1 MEVEKMKLTIREKL
15 SYGTGDLAC
24 GLMFN
29 TITLYLM
36 FFYTDIFGIT
46 AAAAGTLL
54 MVARI
59 LDGVWDLCV
68 GVWVDRS
75 RSRFGRCRPFLLY
88 GAPVLVFFSV
98 ACFYVP
104 TWESGDKLIYAY
116 VSYIGLMLAYSIVNV
131 PYGAM
136 PVLMTS
142 DPNERTSLA
151 GVRMA
156 CANIGWIVVG
166 GATLPLIAVL
176 GGEDKQLGYLRT
188 MGVFGFTALLMLW
201 LCFANTAER
210 VAEVPAKQELGPDL
224 KALFGSRAW
233 KVLAISLLFVF
244 IAVLMPASVAIYYFT
259 YLVEDPDKAP
269 VFFVLGN
276 LGNLLGIA
284 TSAVLTR
291 RFCKRQVL
299 LVATFCFALCSLVWL
314 VVDPHSNIQVFGA
327 QVGLSF
333 LAFISVPILVSMTAD
348 TADSIEL
355 ATGRRVVG
363 LAASSLAL
371 AMKFGMG
378 VGAGIVGGVLAYTGY
393 KSGLPQ
399 EPAALQGIQL
409 CLGLGPALA
418 MLASFLVMNLYP
430 LNRTRLS
437 EMQIELAHKRA
448 ETLST

>member
-1 MEVEKMKLTIREKL
+1 
-15 SYGTGDLAC
+15 
-24 GLMFN
+24 
-29 TITLYLM
+29 
-36 FFYTDIFGIT
+36 
-46 AAAAGTLL
+46 
-54 MVARI
+54 
-59 LDGVWDLCV
+59 
-68 GVWVDRS
+68 
-75 RSRFGRCRPFLLY
+75 
-88 GAPVLVFFSV
+88 
-98 ACFYVP
+98 
-104 TWESGDKLIYAY
+104 
-116 VSYIGLMLAYSIVNV
+116 
-131 PYGAM
+131 
-136 PVLMTS
+136 
-142 DPNERTSLA
+142 
-151 GVRMA
+151 
-156 CANIGWIVVG
+156 
-166 GATLPLIAVL
+166 
-176 GGEDKQLGYLRT
+176 
-188 MGVFGFTALLMLW
+188 MLW

-210 VAEVPAKQELGPDL
+210 VAEVPAEQELGPDL

-269 VFFVLGN
+269 IFFVLGN

-284 TSAVLTR
+284 TSAALTR

-355 ATGRRVVG
+355 ATDRRVVG

-393 KSGLPQ
+393 QSGVPQ
-399 EPAALQGIQL
+399 EPEALQGIQL

-430 LNRTRLS
+430 LDRQRLS
-437 EMQIELAHKRA
+437 EMQRDLAHKRG
-448 ETLST
+448 ETVSE

>member
-1 MEVEKMKLTIREKL
+1 MKLSIREKL

-46 AAAAGTLL
+46 AATAGTLL

-104 TWESGDKLIYAY
+104 SWEPGDKLIYAY
-116 VSYIGLMLAYSIVNV
+116 VSYIGLMLAYSLVNV

-166 GATLPLIAVL
+166 GATLPLIALL
-176 GGEDKQLGYLRT
+176 GGDDKQLGYLRT
-188 MGVFGFTALLMLW
+188 MGVFGMTALLMLW
-201 LCFANTAER
+201 LCFANTTER
-210 VAEVPAKQELGPDL
+210 VAEVPAAQELGPDL

-259 YLVEDPDKAP
+259 YLVEDSDKAP
-269 VFFVLGN
+269 IFFVLGN

-284 TSAVLTR
+284 TSAALTR

-299 LVATFCFALCSLVWL
+299 LVATFCFAICSLVWL

-355 ATGRRVVG
+355 ATDRRVVG

-399 EPAALQGIQL
+399 EPEAIKGIQL

-418 MLASFLVMNLYP
+418 MLVSFVVMNFYP
-430 LNRTRLS
+430 LTRNRLS
-437 EMQIELAHKRA
+437 EMQRELANKRGKTA
-448 ETLST
+448 ST

>member
-1 MEVEKMKLTIREKL
+1 
-15 SYGTGDLAC
+15 
-24 GLMFN
+24 
-29 TITLYLM
+29 
-36 FFYTDIFGIT
+36 
-46 AAAAGTLL
+46 
-54 MVARI
+54 
-59 LDGVWDLCV
+59 
-68 GVWVDRS
+68 
-75 RSRFGRCRPFLLY
+75 
-88 GAPVLVFFSV
+88 
-98 ACFYVP
+98 
-104 TWESGDKLIYAY
+104 
-116 VSYIGLMLAYSIVNV
+116 
-131 PYGAM
+131 
-136 PVLMTS
+136 
-142 DPNERTSLA
+142 
-151 GVRMA
+151 MA

-166 GATLPLIAVL
+166 GATLPLIALL
-176 GGEDKQLGYLRT
+176 GGDDKQLGYLRT
-188 MGVFGFTALLMLW
+188 MGVFGLTALLMLW
-201 LCFANTAER
+201 LCFSNTTER
-210 VAEVPAKQELGPDL
+210 VAEVPAAQELGPDL

-259 YLVEDPDKAP
+259 YLVEDSDKAP
-269 VFFVLGN
+269 IFFVLGN

-284 TSAVLTR
+284 TSAALTR

-299 LVATFCFALCSLVWL
+299 LVATFCFAICSLVWL

-355 ATGRRVVG
+355 ATDRRVVG

-399 EPAALQGIQL
+399 EPEAIKGIQL

-418 MLASFLVMNLYP
+418 MLVSFVVMNFYP
-430 LNRTRLS
+430 LTRNRLS
-437 EMQIELAHKRA
+437 EMQLELANKRGKTA
-448 ETLST
+448 ST